1 VTSGVRIGSSTNSS
15 RWPPKILGNDS
26 LLGELLFRS
35 EPCNTAALH
44 TRRTSGFGPCDAESP
59 GRQEIIV
66 ETDTSDERASEG
78 SHPAYK
84 VASPTVA
91 ATVSNATV
99 AWSTL
104 GIHKQPAKSATF
116 KPTEKPTCKTSRQI
130 FLSLGR
136 TESNTTRGNVSDGSA
151 TGER

>member
-1 VTSGVRIGSSTNSS
+1 MKAPTLPTRWQVQ
-15 RWPPKILGNDS
+15 RWPLP
-26 LLGELLFRS
+26 
-35 EPCNTAALH
+35 
-44 TRRTSGFGPCDAESP
+44 
-59 GRQEIIV
+59 
-66 ETDTSDERASEG
+66 
-78 SHPAYK
+78 
-84 VASPTVA
+84 
-91 ATVSNATV
+91 VSNATV